1 MTNPFQPPSM
11 HGSPLTQAPSADV
24 ATVISSQKMLIYS
37 ILGYLCAI
45 PFIGLANAFLEGP
58 AERPTFTLMFVV
70 FMVGGFLVAFTAA
83 ICAAIAIYRMGSVLF
98 PGSTRIIYTI
108 GEILPIPF
116 VGLLVMLSASQNAT
130 GYLRAQNIKVGFFGA
145 KT

>member
-58 AERPTFTLMFVV
+58 AERPTITLMFVV
-70 FMVGGFLVAFTAA
+70 FMVGGFLVAFAAA
-83 ICAAIAIYRMGSVLF
+83 ICAAVAIYRMGSVLF
-98 PGSTRIIYTI
+98 PGSTRVLYTI
-108 GEILPIPF
+108 GVILPIPL
-116 VGLLVMLSASQNAT
+116 VGLIVMLSASQNAT